1 MFVSHKSSAVAYFKF
16 DCLNR
21 KTIFG
26 NKWKIHLSVD
36 IAKKIYDVFALSKWF
51 EYDEDWNLTKNLDD
65 NL

>member
-1 MFVSHKSSAVAYFKF
+1 
-16 DCLNR
+16 LNR
-21 KTIFG
+21 KTILG
-26 NKWKIHLSVD
+26 NKWKKHLSVD

>member
-21 KTIFG
+21 KTILG
-26 NKWKIHLSVD
+26 NKWKKTFICRYS
-36 IAKKIYDVFALSKWF
+36 KKNYDVFALSKWF